1 MAIKNGKTV
10 LICSQVA
17 QIYDWLDSNIEPFNN
32 QCTACGKCCRFE
44 SFGHKLFVTTPE
56 LLYFYENVKLLRKMT
71 GSCCPYLENG
81 TPPHQFT
88 LQRIS
93 LNEHLKPIGL
103 AFKTLHQSANWCGG
117 KCTVRNYRFAG
128 CRIFFCKADTDLQNK
143 LSEEAVEKFKLLC
156 EKFNF
161 PYRYI
166 DLTTALNMKNEIAAF
181 ADQTEIIK

>member
-1 MAIKNGKTV
+1 MTVKNEKTV
-10 LICSQVA
+10 LICAHVA

-44 SFGHKLFVTTPE
+44 SFGHNLFVTTPE
-56 LLYFYENVKLLRKMT
+56 LLYFRQNVKNPKSMLT
-71 GSCCPYLENG
+71 QQCPYLENG

-88 LQRIS
+88 LRWIS
-93 LNEHLKPIGL
+93 LKEHLKPIGL
-103 AFKTLHQSANWCGG
+103 TFKTLHRSANWCGG
-117 KCTVRNYRFAG
+117 KCSVRNYRFAG

-166 DLTTALNMKNEIAAF
+166 DLTTALNNPELAR
-181 ADQTEIIK
+181 TL